1 MNTLPS
7 SSPYI
12 HSSLLHL
19 LEKIES
25 IVSQVTSF
33 GSTSI
38 DSLPRPSS
46 RIESSIP
53 TSSPSKG
60 INYAENRKEG
70 KIRQQEQQERCDPVE
85 AQLLSERRY
94 YYVLPVLFLEYLALS
109 IPRSLLPSLLNHA
122 FGSYTYHV
130 LGIVETVKG
139 ILAFVSCPLFGRLS
153 DMIGRRFGLLF
164 TVVGTVLPIFV
175 LWSTESMYSYVV
187 AQGLSG
193 LFASTFTITF
203 AYIADLV
210 GKERRSAAYGLALAT
225 FGLSYCLGPIFGG
238 ILVNF
243 GSVSLTFGVSLLCAG
258 AALLY
263 IIFILPE
270 SRPLSSPRLLM
281 HKDSRKRKQTFKREI
296 LNESNEVEANTSNVE
311 SEFGPTSSTSHF
323 TSLSDVT
330 ENLHAINNINDI
342 SPFSFRNSISIVEDL
357 LPNQWSPFSVLEIF
371 SGDPFLYRV
380 GQIVFLYY
388 IGVWAIVSTLMVHVQ
403 RQFHADE
410 FTIGEVLSVFGI
422 STMLSEG
429 VLVRLVVPYFGEINA
444 IRIGLAAFFLQCIN
458 IAIASSVPDIFF
470 SLIFSFFANL
480 VYPSISSLV
489 SRSVPP
495 SRQGEAIGAM
505 NGLRA
510 LTEGFGPLLFGTLMY
525 TMQDTNFPGAPYLLA
540 SVFAAAAWYL
550 TYQLPSVDS
559 YDIYLFQ
566 QEIEMERLEGGEE
579 AVGLLA
585 SKKSKKK
592 NRSVLGQSDDFEGES
607 SGSDSDSENDHEENN
622 ALTSH
627 RRKGPERSSKDFKG
641 SSQNWGEGE
650 EDSLQPRTTH
660 SISV

>member
-1 MNTLPS
+1 MTTRTS

-12 HSSLLHL
+12 PSPLLNL
-19 LEKIES
+19 LERIES

-33 GSTSI
+33 GTTSI
-38 DSLPRPSS
+38 DSLPHRSSPKHSSS
-46 RIESSIP
+46 R
-53 TSSPSKG
+53 SKD
-60 INYAENRKEG
+60 INIVRRETEEWTRTRKN
-70 KIRQQEQQERCDPVE
+70 QERCDPAE
-85 AQLLSERRY
+85 AQLLAERRY

-109 IPRSLLPSLLNHA
+109 IPRSLLPSLLNNA

-153 DMIGRRFGLLF
+153 DIIGRRFGLLF

-193 LFASTFTITF
+193 IFASTFTITF

-238 ILVNF
+238 FLVNF
-243 GSVSLTFGVSLLCAG
+243 ASVSVAFGVSLLCAG
-258 AALLY
+258 GALLY

-270 SRPLSSPRLLM
+270 SRILSSPRLSAN
-281 HKDSRKRKQTFKREI
+281 KNRYKRPQKSSGNKEVPEETYDNKQENGGHGHHELGSI
-296 LNESNEVEANTSNVE
+296 
-311 SEFGPTSSTSHF
+311 SSPSHF
-323 TSLSDVT
+323 ASLSDVT
-330 ENLHAINNINDI
+330 ENIPTINNINEI

-371 SGDPFLYRV
+371 SGDPLLYRV

-429 VLVRLVVPYFGEINA
+429 VLVRLVVPYFGEVNA

-458 IAIASSVPDIFF
+458 IAIASSVADIFF

-489 SRSVPP
+489 SRSVTPA
-495 SRQGEAIGAM
+495 RQGEAIGAM

-510 LTEGFGPLLFGTLMY
+510 LTEGFGPLLFGSLMY
-525 TMQDTNFPGAPYLLA
+525 TMQDTSFPGAPYLLA

-559 YDIYLFQ
+559 YDIYLYQ
-566 QEIEMERLEGGEE
+566 REIEIELLEGGEE

-585 SKKSKKK
+585 SEKSRKQNMAIEGINDDLDSKSSDFESSETDDEENDDSNVNTK
-592 NRSVLGQSDDFEGES
+592 RSVQDLKNFKE
-607 SGSDSDSENDHEENN
+607 
-622 ALTSH
+622 
-627 RRKGPERSSKDFKG
+627 SSKD
-641 SSQNWGEGE
+641 SEERGEG
-650 EDSLQPRTTH
+650 SLETRKTH